1 MAPLNLTYLGL
12 ASVAASSAVAGFAY
26 RTVQTHY
33 EDLESVVV
41 QQDVQTALKLARRVA
56 RSTSDLL
63 KTAGTRLYQHVQS
76 PTVPSLEGVLKVNP
90 DNFET
95 IINMSVGVAAFR
107 LLGGRFRSVL
117 PSSLFHPG
125 AFSRVRASLP
135 ANGAEY
141 ITKGEREGSRGRLG
155 LNDYGW
161 MYGCH
166 SCGRKRVD
174 SFIGDHMPPNKLA
187 KPGQLQRLYP
197 QCPACSSKQGGAVRA
212 NRPAYRTHPFSLR
225 LYHVWLPLGP
235 WLYSWLCGRE
245 TQGGK

>member
-1 MAPLNLTYLGL
+1 MLT
-12 ASVAASSAVAGFAY
+12 
-26 RTVQTHY
+26 
-33 EDLESVVV
+33 
-41 QQDVQTALKLARRVA
+41 
-56 RSTSDLL
+56 
-63 KTAGTRLYQHVQS
+63 
-76 PTVPSLEGVLKVNP
+76 VNP

-95 IINMSVGVAAFR
+95 IINMSLGVVAFK

-125 AFSRVRASLP
+125 AFSRVKASLH

-166 SCGRKRVD
+166 TCGRKRVD

-187 KPGQLQRLYP
+187 RPGQLQRLYP
-197 QCPACSSKQGGAVRA
+197 QCAVCSSRQGGAVRA
-212 NRPAYRTHPFSLR
+212 NRPAYRTHAFSLR
-225 LYHVWLPLGP
+225 LYHLWLPLGP
-235 WLYSWLCGRE
+235 WVCSWLADREAHGR
-245 TQGGK
+245 K